1 MTIKTD
7 SEILRIEK
15 RIRGLNTVAAS
26 INNLSIYGIFY
37 GNYPELVKVLEHAKD
52 HVKEELKLS
61 KERLENLSYPKE
73 TEAEK
78 DIAFIQEGIDM
89 LDKTEA
95 EADKINNM
103 YTKKGI

>member
-1 MTIKTD
+1 MITTD

-15 RIRGLNTVAAS
+15 RKRGLNTVAAS

-61 KERLENLSYPKE
+61 KEGLETLSYPKE
-73 TEAEK
+73 EDNSAKEV
-78 DIAFIQEGIDM
+78 IIQQYME
-89 LDKTEA
+89 
-95 EADKINNM
+95 
-103 YTKKGI
+103 KGI

>member
-1 MTIKTD
+1 MKEDGIMITTD

-52 HVKEELKLS
+52 HVKEELKSS
-61 KERLENLSYPKE
+61 KERLETVS
-73 TEAEK
+73 TAEA
-78 DIAFIQEGIDM
+78 IDGSKPDNEVVEAY
-89 LDKTEA
+89 LDKR
-95 EADKINNM
+95 I
-103 YTKKGI
+103 

>member
-1 MTIKTD
+1 MHCLLW
-7 SEILRIEK
+7 ILK

-78 DIAFIQEGIDM
+78 DINFIQEGINM
-89 LDKTEA
+89 LDKTES
-95 EADKINNM
+95 EADKISDM

>member
-1 MTIKTD
+1 MT
-7 SEILRIEK
+7 S
-15 RIRGLNTVAAS
+15 A
-26 INNLSIYGIFY
+26 INDLSIYGIFY

-52 HVKEELKLS
+52 HVKAELKLS
-61 KERLENLSYPKE
+61 KKRLEDLSYPKE

-89 LDKTEA
+89 LNKTES
-95 EADKINNM
+95 EADKITDM